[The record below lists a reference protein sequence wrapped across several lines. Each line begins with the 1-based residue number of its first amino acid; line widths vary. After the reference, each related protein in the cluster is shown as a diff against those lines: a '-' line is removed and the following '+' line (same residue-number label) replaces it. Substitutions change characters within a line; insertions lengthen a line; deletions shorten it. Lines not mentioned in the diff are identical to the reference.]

1 MVTVVFVVVV
11 VSVVV
16 VVVVVAVVVV
26 VFVVACYF
34 SLQLLIRARVFDLHL
49 SESARA
55 RAFCTCVAPLLL
67 VPIKKYRQI

>member
-1 MVTVVFVVVV
+1 MVTVAFVVVV
-11 VSVVV
+11 VSVVVVV

-34 SLQLLIRARVFDLHL
+34 SLQLLICARAFDLLL

-55 RAFCTCVAPLLL
+55 FCTQRVSLHCLNTYPKLE
-67 VPIKKYRQI
+67 